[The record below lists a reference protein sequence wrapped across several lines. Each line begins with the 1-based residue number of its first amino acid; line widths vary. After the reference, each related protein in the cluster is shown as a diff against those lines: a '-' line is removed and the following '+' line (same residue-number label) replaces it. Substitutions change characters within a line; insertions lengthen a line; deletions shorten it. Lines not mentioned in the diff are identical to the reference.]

1 MSRMDGM
8 DILLRMNDLD
18 DGLVQESMELLE
30 PVLMPTPSARPRR
43 GVLGLYGA
51 SAWAAAVGVV
61 AAVGL
66 TVALIVGTPKLT
78 EMLEA
83 LRHPD
88 ETESAEETNET
99 EEPTAEDPVTDSET
113 DSEESS
119 ETDSDEES
127 KTESETDSEEES
139 ETGSETESEEETR
152 DPTEYT
158 EGLVFLSIQTD
169 GGIVAVVDDYTGDT
183 GDVVIPAE
191 YRGSPVTAIWMNAFY
206 SSRNRRE
213 ITSVYIPEGIATI
226 GNSAFRACTELK
238 SLHLPASVTLIEELA
253 FLGCG
258 NLESITVD
266 EDNPIYYAVGNCLI
280 ERATGKLILGC
291 KNSVIPDDGSV
302 KTLGFG
308 AFYECEG
315 LTEIVIPASVT
326 EMEDKCF
333 YRCVS
338 LTDVEIN
345 APLRSL
351 GEGGFYGCAMT
362 EIVLPDTL
370 EILSAS
376 LFATCSRLTSITIPS
391 GVTAVM
397 GNAFFECT
405 GLTEIFIPASV
416 TFMGCDAFGSCEGIT
431 TAVVEA
437 NIETLGGAFQGC
449 TGMREIYL
457 PGCLNEIMYIDFYQC
472 SSLTDIY
479 YEGTCAGW
487 TEIGGMEFDGE
498 NCEFL
503 IHCADGD
510 LIYVPQPR

>member
-30 PVLMPTPSARPRR
+30 PVLMPSPSAKPRR
-43 GVLGLYGA
+43 GVPGLYGA

-99 EEPTAEDPVTDSET
+99 GSDETEAPTAEDPVTDFET

-119 ETDSDEES
+119 ETESEEES
-127 KTESETDSEEES
+127 KTE
-139 ETGSETESEEETR
+139 SETESEEETR

-183 GDVVIPAE
+183 GDVVIPTE
-191 YRGSPVTAIWMNAFY
+191 YQGKPVTAIWMNAF
-206 SSRNRRE
+206 SGGRK
-213 ITSVYIPEGIATI
+213 ITSVYIPEGVGSI
-226 GNSAFRACTELK
+226 GHSAFRDCNGLK
-238 SLHLPASVTLIEELA
+238 ALHIPASVEMIDDYA
-253 FLGCG
+253 FFGCG
-258 NLESITVD
+258 GLESITVD
-266 EDNPIYYAVGNCLI
+266 EDNPNYYAVGNCLI

-333 YRCVS
+333 YGCVS

-362 EIVLPDTL
+362 EIVLPETL
-370 EILSAS
+370 ETLSGS

-437 NIETLGGAFQGC
+437 NIETLGGAFRGC